1 MTTNFKTN
9 NTAVETAYCSYDY
22 VHYSNLWGWGYNAY
36 SQLGDGTTTNRS
48 SPVQAPGAGLWD
60 SASVGSLQ
68 TMAIK
73 RDGTLWGW
81 GYNSYGALGLGDTAT
96 RTSPV
101 QVGALRDW
109 AIVSLGGDNPGFS
122 MGIKTD
128 GTLWAIG
135 GSGKTGQLGTGTGY
149 NGYYISSP
157 VQVGALTTWSKISA
171 GAIGQQSG
179 SVGAIKTDGTLW
191 TWGDNTYGQLGQNHI
206 TNRSSPVQV
215 GTQTNWSSISS
226 SGWSMYAIK
235 TDGTLWAWGY
245 NGHGEL
251 GDGTT
256 TNRSSPVQV
265 GALTNWSLVSAGS
278 YLGYSACAIKTDGT
292 LWSWGY
298 NGLGQLGDGT
308 TTSRSSP
315 VQVGTLTNWSKVAI
329 CGYYGSAIAIKTDGT
344 LWAWGYN
351 NYGQLGQNDTVDR
364 SSPVQVGAL
373 TAWSQVFAG
382 AYDAFA
388 LQNQVVP

>member
-22 VHYSNLWGWGYNAY
+22 VHYSNLWDWGYNATNN
-36 SQLGDGTTTNRS
+36 LGDSTTTNRS
-48 SPVQAPGAGLWD
+48 SPIQAAGYGFWD
-60 SASVGSLQ
+60 SASSGSFHS
-68 TMAIK
+68 MAIK

-81 GYNSYGALGLGDTAT
+81 GYNSYGELGLNNNAT
-96 RTSPV
+96 KTSPV

-109 AIVSLGGDNPGFS
+109 AIVSIGGDNPGFS

-135 GSGKTGQLGTGTGY
+135 GSGQAGQLGTGSGY
-149 NGYYISSP
+149 VGYYISSP

-171 GAIGQQSG
+171 GGTTQFSG

-191 TWGDNTYGQLGQNHI
+191 TWGHNNYGQLGSGTI
-206 TNRSSPVQV
+206 IDRSSPVQV

-226 SGWSMYAIK
+226 AGASMYAIK

-245 NGHGEL
+245 NAFGQLGL
-251 GDGTT
+251 GDITH
-256 TNRSSPVQV
+256 RSSPVQV
-265 GALTNWSLVSAGS
+265 GALTTWSLVSAGT
-278 YLGYSACAIKTDGT
+278 YRAYSA
-292 LWSWGY
+292 Y
-298 NGLGQLGDGT
+298 
-308 TTSRSSP
+308 
-315 VQVGTLTNWSKVAI
+315 
-329 CGYYGSAIAIKTDGT
+329 AIKTDGT

-351 NYGQLGQNDTVDR
+351 IYGQLGLGDTTNRSSPVQIGLLTTWSKVAAGSYHTIAVKTDGTLWSWGYNNYGQLGQNDTTNR
-364 SSPVQVGAL
+364 SSPVQVG
-373 TAWSQVFAG
+373 TQTIWSLVSSG
-382 AYDAFA
+382 SYTSFA